1 MNRLVVL
8 KLDGNLEQQGFRVT
22 LEISFEG
29 KQPEI
34 EVRGQLPPFPEL
46 ATALTNWQ
54 ETYHRIAAPARL
66 KPGKIIYDGSVNNAI
81 VECSDSAHVLG
92 DRLTTW
98 LNADGFR
105 PIDKRLREELARDE
119 NIRVLIRTENNHL
132 QKLPWHLW
140 DFIERYPK
148 AEVALSYTNFAKTK
162 KFISAH
168 PKTKIRI
175 LAILGHSAGIN
186 IAEDRRLLESLPGAE
201 TVFLVEPKRQ
211 EINNQLWEQ
220 PWDIIFF
227 AGHSETEG
235 ETGKIYIN
243 PQESLEIN
251 DLWFGLRKA
260 VENGLKLAIFNSCD
274 GLGLSWQLDDTQI
287 PQMIV
292 MRDLVPDR
300 VAHSFLKYFLSS
312 FASGK
317 SFYVAVREARER
329 LQGLEGDLPCATW
342 LPTICQNPAE
352 LPVTWADL
360 LNQHPKVSWQGWR
373 QVLLASLAVTS
384 LVMGVRYGGWL
395 QPVELQSYDQ
405 LMRSRPQEFPDNR
418 LLIVTITE
426 PDLQLPEQQDRKGSL
441 SDKALNLVLN
451 KLASYQPRAIGLS
464 LLRDFPVNPQEKQ
477 LATRLQQNPQ
487 IIGTCFVS
495 NVKNS
500 DASVAPPPE
509 IPPKQIG
516 FSNILADNFLDGT
529 FRRSILFL
537 DPYPQSRCPSSQAF
551 ALKLALLYL
560 EKEGVKPEET
570 KEGHLKLGEVIFNPW
585 ENHTGGY
592 QNIDSSGH
600 QILINYRSPNSPL
613 NLADTIT
620 LKQILNNEINAN
632 IVKDRIILIGVTAPS
647 VATAFRTPYGSG
659 FQQEIPGVI
668 FQAQVV
674 SHILSA
680 VLNGRPIIWA
690 WPLWGDIL
698 WVWSWS
704 VVGAV
709 IAWRVRSLLYL
720 VLIGGV
726 ATSSL
731 YGICWALFLHG
742 AWVPLIPSAIALVLG
757 SSAIA
762 TYHSQQQTQLKTSP
776 FPLLAK

>member
-34 EVRGQLPPFPEL
+34 EVRGQLPPSPEL
-46 ATALTNWQ
+46 AKALSDWQ
-54 ETYHRIAAPARL
+54 QTYHRIAAPARL
-66 KPGKIIYDGSVNNAI
+66 KPGKIIYGGSVNNAI
-81 VECSDSAHVLG
+81 VECSSSAQVLG

-98 LNADGFR
+98 LDADGFR
-105 PIDKRLREELARDE
+105 PIDRRLREELTRDE
-119 NIRVLIRTENNHL
+119 NIRVLIRTENSHL

-168 PKTKIRI
+168 AKTKIRI

-186 IAEDRRLLESLPGAE
+186 VEEDRRLLESLPGAE
-201 TVFLVEPKRQ
+201 TVFLVEPKRE

-329 LQGLEGDLPCATW
+329 LQGLESDLPCATW

-360 LNQHPKVSWQGWR
+360 LNQHPKVSWHGWR

-395 QPVELQSYDQ
+395 QPAELQSYDQ

-441 SDKALNLVLN
+441 SDKALNLLLN
-451 KLASYQPRAIGLS
+451 KLVSYQPRAIGLS
-464 LLRDFPVNPQEKQ
+464 LLRDFPVNPQEQQ
-477 LATRLQQNPQ
+477 LATRLQQNSQ
-487 IIGTCFVS
+487 LIGTCFVGDA
-495 NVKNS
+495 KNS

-516 FSNILADNFLDGT
+516 FGDILPDDFLDGA
-529 FRRSILFL
+529 FRRSILLL
-537 DPYPQSRCPSSQAF
+537 DPYPQSRCPSSQAL

-560 EKEGVKPEET
+560 EKEGIKPEYT
-570 KEGHLKLGEVIFNPW
+570 KEGHLKLKQVIFNPW

-592 QNIDSSGH
+592 QNINASGH
-600 QILINYRSPNSPL
+600 QILINYRSANSPL
-613 NLADTIT
+613 NLADTVT
-620 LKQILNNEINAN
+620 LKQILNNEVSAD

-647 VATAFRTPYGSG
+647 VARGLRTPYGSG
-659 FQQEIPGVI
+659 LQQEIPGVI
-668 FQAQVV
+668 FQAQVI

-680 VLNGRPIIWA
+680 VLNGRPVIWA

-709 IAWRVRSLLYL
+709 IAWRWRSLLYL

-726 ATSSL
+726 AVGSL
-731 YGICWALFLHG
+731 SAICWALFLYG
-742 AWVPLIPSAIALVLG
+742 AWVPLIPAAIALVLS

-762 TYHSQQQTQLKTSP
+762 TTQDQPQKQLKTSP
-776 FPLLAK
+776 FPLETK